1 MKSQGFVLSE
11 QAKQALGLS
20 DDEGQIVMQTGPNG
34 QAARAGGGRGRGRG
48 RGNNNNNQA
57 GDQET
62 EEEIDDVEKT
72 ATCLV

>member
-1 MKSQGFVLSE
+1 MLSE

-20 DDEGQIVMQTGPNG
+20 DDEGQIVMQAGPNG

-48 RGNNNNNQA
+48 RGNNNNNNQA
-57 GDQET
+57 GDQVN